1 MAWGSVRPLVRLSA
15 IANQMKIQINPEVIG
30 QTKWYEYAVRF
41 LFGGLITAVAG
52 IIAKKFGPEIGGLFL
67 AFPAIFP
74 ASATLIEKHEKQK
87 RERRLGLNDTKRAAQ
102 AVSADAVGAAIGT
115 IGLACFALI
124 IWKTIPNYSAWLVL
138 VGATLVWISL
148 SVLLWQ
154 IRKRFAVYR
163 RRNKRE
169 HSTSGQGDREARHV
183 A

>member
-1 MAWGSVRPLVRLSA
+1 
-15 IANQMKIQINPEVIG
+15 MKIHVELNVVQ
-30 QTKWYEYAVRF
+30 QTKWYEYALRF
-41 LFGGLITAVAG
+41 LFGGLITAAAG

-74 ASATLIEKHEKQK
+74 ASATLIEKHERQK
-87 RERRLGLNDTKRAAQ
+87 KERLGLNGAKRAAE
-102 AVSADAVGAAIGT
+102 AVSADATGAAIGT
-115 IGLACFALI
+115 IGLACFALV
-124 IWKTIPNYSAWLVL
+124 IWKTMPNYSPWLVL

-148 SVLLWQ
+148 SVLLRQ
-154 IRKRFAVYR
+154 IRKRFAVYG